1 MKCIIIDDEKFARE
15 VLSVMILKSPELILI
30 EEFSNAIDAI
40 KYLNTTDNKVDL
52 IFLDIHMP
60 NFSGFDFIQTIK
72 NPPQVIL
79 VTTDKNFALDAFN
92 YDCIA
97 DYLVK
102 PIVEDRFN
110 RAIQRVKQKRE
121 QIVNLSNESDLE
133 VKEIYVNIDK
143 RLIKIDLFSI
153 NSIQANGD
161 YITIKTEAKNYTVHT
176 TLKKIEE
183 KLPKSIFLK
192 IHRSHIINIQKIIDI
207 QDSTV
212 LIGKDVIPVSKN
224 NKAELM
230 KNLILL

>member
-40 KYLNTTDNKVDL
+40 KYLNTNDNKVDL

-102 PIVEDRFN
+102 PIVDDRFN
-110 RAIQRVKQKRE
+110 RAIQRVKLKRE
-121 QIVNLSNESDLE
+121 QIVNASNENDLE

-161 YITIKTEAKNYTVHT
+161 YITIKTETKNYTVHT